1 MWKGLRH
8 RNIVSLIGVTTR
20 PLQLVSE
27 WMPNGNLREY
37 LNKNPGAGRIGLVS
51 FSPLS
56 TVLLILLFLP
66 KLSDVAEGLA
76 YLHAR
81 HTTHGDLKGVIAF
94 PGLRCDVL
102 ITS

>member
-1 MWKGLRH
+1 MERVETPEYCFPH
-8 RNIVSLIGVTTR
+8 RCHNKAFATCIGVDAEWK
-20 PLQLVSE
+20 SE
-27 WMPNGNLREY
+27 RISQQESGCRSDW
-37 LNKNPGAGRIGLVS
+37 PGEFFPPEHR
-51 FSPLS
+51 FTDS
-56 TVLLILLFLP
+56 TFLP

-102 ITS
+102 ITF